1 MRYGVPYRGSKNKIA
16 DWVVDHLPDGKTFV
30 DLFAGGCA
38 VTHAA
43 ILAGRWENFIINDLG
58 DAPEVFENAVNGKYA
73 NEKRWINR
81 ETFQKLKDVD
91 PYVRFCWSFG
101 NNGRN
106 YLYAKEVEPWKKALH
121 YARVF
126 GDTSLLRNMEI
137 EGDGS
142 CADVLAHKAEYKEK
156 YIRWWLLRQKY
167 PQEEFDKLIKNVK
180 DDVERGE
187 EELRAYL
194 LKALKS
200 SGLTQAE
207 VQRRLGTQMAGHYFG
222 RSQWGFSTQE
232 MYQRMQEFMP
242 LPDDYNELVG
252 LYRLRQSLESLQSLQ
267 SLQSLESLQRL
278 QSLERL
284 QRLQSLERLQRL
296 QSLERLQLDY
306 RNVEIP
312 KDAVVYADP
321 PYKNTDCTG
330 YAGQFDYDAFEKW
343 LADVP
348 FMVIVSEY
356 NAPKGCAEIASIK
369 KQQTMGTGN
378 KGGTNI
384 EKLFVQDRFYKR
396 YKYVMD
402 YQFEMEA

>member
-16 DWVVDHLPDGKTFV
+16 NWVVDYLPDGETLV

-43 ILAGRWENFIINDLG
+43 ILAGRWKNFIINDLG

-73 NEKRWINR
+73 NEKRWISR
-81 ETFQKLKDVD
+81 EDFFKLKDSD
-91 PYVRFCWSFG
+91 PYVRCCWSFG
-101 NNGRN
+101 NNGRD
-106 YLYAKEVEPWKKALH
+106 YLYAKKVEPWKKALH

-142 CADVLAHKAEYKEK
+142 CADVLAHEAEYKEK
-156 YIRWWLLRQKY
+156 YIRWWLAHQKY
-167 PQEEFDKLIKNVK
+167 SQAELDELIKNVIVDAEK
-180 DDVERGE
+180 GK
-187 EELRAYL
+187 EELKAYF

-200 SGLTQAE
+200 SGLTQAD
-207 VQRRLGTQMAGHYFG
+207 VQRRLGTQAARHYFG
-222 RSQWGFSTQE
+222 RSQWRFPTRE

-242 LPDDYNELVG
+242 LPDDYNELVE
-252 LYRLRQSLESLQSLQ
+252 LYRPRQSLESLER
-267 SLQSLESLQRL
+267 LQSLESLERL
-278 QSLERL
+278 QSLERMQIL
-284 QRLQSLERLQRL
+284 K
-296 QSLERLQLDY
+296 RLQLDY

-312 KDAVVYADP
+312 QGAVVYADP
-321 PYKNTDCTG
+321 PYKNTGCTG
-330 YAGQFDYDAFEKW
+330 YAGKFDYDAFEKW

-356 NAPKGCAEIASIK
+356 NAPKGCTEIASIK

-384 EKLFVQDRFYKR
+384 EKLFVQDRFYER
-396 YKYVMD
+396 YKCAMN
-402 YQFEMEA
+402 YQIEMEA

>member
-16 DWVVDHLPDGKTFV
+16 NWVVDHLPDGKTLV

-43 ILAGRWENFIINDLG
+43 ILAGKWENFIINDLG
-58 DAPEVFENAVNGKYA
+58 GAPEVFENAVNGKYA
-73 NEKRWINR
+73 NEKRWIDR

-91 PYVRFCWSFG
+91 PYVRYCWSFG
-101 NNGRN
+101 NNGIN
-106 YLYAKEVEPWKKALH
+106 YLYAQEVEPWKKALH

-126 GDTSLLRNMEI
+126 GDTSLLQNMEI

-142 CADVLAHKAEYKEK
+142 RADVLAHEAEYKEK
-156 YIRWWLLRQKY
+156 YIRWQLSHQKY
-167 PQEEFDKLIKNVK
+167 SQAELDKLIKNVK
-180 DDVERGE
+180 ADAERDE

-207 VQRRLGTQMAGHYFG
+207 VQRRLGTQMARHYFG
-222 RSQWGFSTQE
+222 RSQWGFPTRE
-232 MYQRMQEFMP
+232 IYQRMQEFMP

-252 LYRLRQSLESLQSLQ
+252 LCRLRQSLESL
-267 SLQSLESLQRL
+267 ERL

-284 QRLQSLERLQRL
+284 ERLQSLESLERLERLERL
-296 QSLERLQLDY
+296 QSLQLDY

-312 KDAVVYADP
+312 QGAVVYADP

-330 YAGQFDYDAFEKW
+330 YAGQFDYGAFEKW
-343 LADVP
+343 LSDVP

-356 NAPKGCAEIASIK
+356 NVPKGCVEIASIK
-369 KQQTMGTGN
+369 KRQTMGMGN
-378 KGGTNI
+378 KGGTNT
-384 EKLFVQDRFYKR
+384 EKLFVQDRFYER
-396 YKYVMD
+396 YKCAMN
-402 YQFEMEA
+402 YQIEMEA